1 MVVNEWQFMAVNHSK
16 VRERDPTKLSEHPL
30 GYVCNWIAFVW
41 QTTNCSAGLCALYWK
56 SFLSLSHILWHII
69 DTSSSKQTMPS
80 VTIGLSKPYSSCC
93 SCFSMPLKLLECWIS
108 ILRHSDCWSVLLL
121 EYATPIAGVLSFLS
135 YVNQIAAI
143 LVHANQIAEVLSFL
157 SYATQIAAMLVH
169 ATQFAGVLIHGT
181 QFAGVLVH
189 ATQYDV
195 VVDCLQKL
203 KSSVNVQW
211 RSTKNPSVSKSNTQ
225 LCPLE
230 SRSTCLN
237 SDFSESAFYK
247 ICFVLK

>member
-108 ILRHSDCWSVLLL
+108 ILRHSDCWSVWLLV
-121 EYATPIAGVLSFLS
+121 YATPIAGVLSFLFLRQS
-135 YVNQIAAI
+135 DCSNTSPRQSDCWSV
-143 LVHANQIAEVLSFL
+143 VLSFL
-157 SYATQIAAMLVH
+157 RHSYCSNASPRHSVCWSANPRHSVCWSASPRHSVWSSGGLLTEVEKQCQCTM
-169 ATQFAGVLIHGT
+169 TFN
-181 QFAGVLVH
+181 
-189 ATQYDV
+189 
-195 VVDCLQKL
+195 K
-203 KSSVNVQW
+203 KS
-211 RSTKNPSVSKSNTQ
+211 
-225 LCPLE
+225 LCE
-230 SRSTCLN
+230 
-237 SDFSESAFYK
+237 
-247 ICFVLK
+247 